1 MSQWFPAVLICD
13 SLAKPLVGPEP
24 EMFTKIQ
31 NYEND
36 PIEAMFVR
44 LAEDQDPAKIDLG
57 IGVFRDES
65 GNAPVMQAVRLAE
78 QQLFD
83 RGLPKSYLSP
93 LGNAAYCECIERLAL
108 GVEHP
113 VLREQRIISAQ
124 TPGAGSALRAGAE
137 FVVSLNPDSTLWAS
151 RPVWSHQLEF
161 FDRAGMMIRDYR
173 YYDQQKAGLDF
184 NGMLEDLAGMRP
196 DDMLLVHGCCH
207 NPTGQDLTIEQWQRL
222 AETVNDTGA
231 IPFVDIAYQ
240 GFGEGIEE
248 DVAGVRAFAKL
259 VPQMLLTVSSSKS
272 FGIYRERAGLLSVIV
287 SPDGTDKE
295 SVRRKLRDTV
305 RQLYFMAP
313 DHGAAVVNEIL
324 STPSLETLW
333 REELDGVRQHIVT
346 MRHAVR
352 ETIEAAN
359 PDFDASFIECQNG
372 MFSCLPVTDEEQLLM
387 EQRFHI
393 YMLPNARVNVAA
405 MNSSQSSTLAEAFAF
420 VRASRATATRT
431 A

>member
-1 MSQWFPAVLICD
+1 MSRWFPAVLICD

-272 FGIYRERAGLLSVIV
+272 FGIYRE
-287 SPDGTDKE
+287 
-295 SVRRKLRDTV
+295 
-305 RQLYFMAP
+305 
-313 DHGAAVVNEIL
+313 
-324 STPSLETLW
+324 
-333 REELDGVRQHIVT
+333 HIVT

-405 MNSSQSSTLAEAFAF
+405 MNSSQTSTLAEAFAF